1 VAALTAVVIAVVSWQ
16 ANSGE
21 KNLAA
26 PQWITGP
33 VECRRY
39 PLAHVYHR
47 ERLELIKRCVTV
59 GGTVKRVAYVPSNG
73 NYKLFVV
80 IERRYEE
87 LLEEGNHGMLAVEIS
102 PTDQPVTPIPKAGQ
116 RAIFYGSWVREGTRV
131 AVHPAWAV
139 QIGGEIRT
147 RNTRPT
153 LRLQTNLP
161 PSVPLGESI
170 GLLVRVESAATT
182 KLKPVSQ
189 AHLFAELLPARGP
202 AVDWEAAS
210 TNTLGFARLSFTA
223 LQLPG
228 IYRIR
233 LYGLKGN
240 ERGRVEFS
248 IKIRRR

>member
-1 VAALTAVVIAVVSWQ
+1 VVSWQ
-16 ANSGE
+16 ANGG
-21 KNLAA
+21 KGNVAA
-26 PQWITGP
+26 PQWIAGP

-59 GGTVKRVAYVPSNG
+59 GGTVKRVAYVPNNG
-73 NYKLFVV
+73 NYKVFVV
-80 IERRYEE
+80 IERRYKE
-87 LLEEGNHGMLAVEIS
+87 LLEEGNGGMLAVEIS
-102 PTDQPVTPIPKAGQ
+102 PTDQPVTPIPRVGQ
-116 RAIFYGSWVREGTRV
+116 RAIFYGSWVREGPRV

-139 QIGGEIRT
+139 QIGGRIRARHT
-147 RNTRPT
+147 KPT

-161 PSVPLGESI
+161 RSVGLGESI
-170 GLLVRVESAATT
+170 GLLVRVRSAAFA
-182 KLKPVSQ
+182 KVRPVSQ
-189 AHLFAELLPARGP
+189 AHLFAEVLPARGP
-202 AVDWEAAS
+202 AVDWAAAS

-233 LYGLKGN
+233 LYGLKGS
-240 ERGRVEFS
+240 ERGRVELS